1 MGAWRQR
8 IGGRGILLGRGSIM
22 RPGREHQ
29 QAPRQARSRAEVL
42 GEAMTD
48 GGHSQLRCRRR
59 CMSRSMPPPG
69 QGRAATTILLPAFRW
84 NMEGTQIS
92 RPRSGLSPLS
102 SCKEL
107 ENHNSRKATT
117 HDKS

>member
-1 MGAWRQR
+1 MVDFLEKFRKNPQNSVDFVWE
-8 IGGRGILLGRGSIM
+8 ILLGRGSIM
-22 RPGREHQ
+22 RPGHEHQ

-84 NMEGTQIS
+84 NMEGIDTGKDLIH
-92 RPRSGLSPLS
+92 LIFIPL
-102 SCKEL
+102 CI
-107 ENHNSRKATT
+107 
-117 HDKS
+117 